1 MNASPQGG
9 SPAPGSASG
18 VRPPRRRRL
27 AVWLPV
33 GVGLLIVVLIV
44 SSGGLVLRPVPE
56 VVVRPVLSAE
66 AQAEPAEAASSDGPR
81 PTTRTVQAP
90 GWLEADPFFIAC
102 PALTDGVIES
112 VLVLEGERVEAGQVV
127 ARLVQIDAELELARA
142 RADLAGAQAGLDAA
156 RADLAAARTEWDE
169 PVERERSVAVAGA
182 MADMIRA
189 QLEQLPAL
197 LEAERA
203 EASRT
208 REELDRARQAFASGA
223 ANEIEVVLLE
233 RRLEAAEATAR
244 AVELR
249 EPILRADLERAEAE
263 HAAARR
269 QAELR
274 TTERRT
280 LDGAAAAV
288 ALAESLVAQ
297 RRVHVR
303 AGELALERTEVK
315 APVSGFVQRRIK
327 SPGDKVMV
335 GMDDPASAQVL
346 HLYDP
351 SMLQV
356 RVDVPLADASQ
367 VFAGQR
373 CEVVVEVLPDRTF
386 AGEVTR
392 ITHQAD
398 LQKNTLQIKV
408 RVLDPDPMLRPEML
422 TRVRFLG
429 SDDRADTPGV
439 ANGSGAAPAAPV
451 LIPAS
456 AVIGGDTV
464 YAVRERRSG
473 RGVIAS
479 VVVEVNASGDET
491 DTGWVR
497 ATGDLRPGDLVVVSG
512 DAAPGRQVRPI
523 LEEEPR

>member
-1 MNASPQGG
+1 MTAFPRSG
-9 SPAPGSASG
+9 SPAPGVASG
-18 VRPPRRRRL
+18 VKAPRRRRL
-27 AVWLPV
+27 AIWLPV
-33 GVGLLIVVLIV
+33 GVGLLIVALVV
-44 SSGGLVLRPVPE
+44 ASGGMALRPVPE

-66 AQAEPAEAASSDGPR
+66 RQAEAVDATSNEAAR

-102 PALTDGVIES
+102 PALTDGVVES
-112 VLVLEGERVEAGQVV
+112 VLVLEGDRVEAGQVV
-127 ARLVQIDAELELARA
+127 ARLVRRDAELEAARA
-142 RADLAGAQAGLDAA
+142 RAELAGAEAGLESV
-156 RADLAAARTEWDE
+156 RADLAAARVEWDE
-169 PVERERSVAVAGA
+169 PVERRRTVAVAAA
-182 MADMIRA
+182 MAAMIRA
-189 QLEQLPAL
+189 QIEQLPSL
-197 LEAERA
+197 LDAERA
-203 EASRT
+203 NASRT

-233 RRLEAAEATAR
+233 RRLEAAEATAK

-249 EPILRADLERAEAE
+249 GPILRAELERAEAE

-274 TTERRT
+274 TIERRT
-280 LDGAAAAV
+280 LDGATAAV
-288 ALAESLVAQ
+288 ALAEAMVAQ
-297 RRVHVR
+297 RR
-303 AGELALERTEVK
+303 ADLDAAELRLERTEVR
-315 APVSGFVQRRIK
+315 APVSGFVQRRLK
-327 SPGDKVMV
+327 APGDKVMV
-335 GMDDPASAQVL
+335 GMDDPTSAQVL

-367 VFAGQR
+367 VFVGQR

-408 RVLDPDPMLRPEML
+408 RVVDPDPMLRPEML

-429 SDDRADTPGV
+429 SDDRSGTPGV
-439 ANGSGAAPAAPV
+439 AGGAETVPVAPV

-456 AVIGGDTV
+456 AVIGGDRV
-464 YAVRERRSG
+464 YAVRDRRSG

-479 VVVEVNASGDET
+479 IAIQVKPTADET
-491 DTGWVR
+491 NPGWVR
-497 ATGDLRPGDLVVVSG
+497 AAGDLRPGDLVVVSG
-512 DAAPGRQVRPI
+512 DATPGRRVRPI